1 MDLSRLFDLE
11 SHGADTFVGIGPQ
24 YPWGGLYGGQ
34 IVAQALR
41 AAASTVDTDLE
52 VHSLR
57 SYFIRRGEHTEPIRF
72 EVDRIRNGRSFS
84 TRRVIARQAIGAIL
98 NLEASFQRPE
108 PSLDLQAVAMDIGVP
123 DPDSLESQTWTPSFD
138 RRFVPS
144 AWSPSVGRPGAG
156 RTLAWMKVNAPLGD
170 DQLLHRC
177 WLAYLSDDLPT
188 DSVRATTEIVDDGRF
203 TASLDH
209 TMWFHRPLRADRWHL
224 HDFTCHSFVGGRGL
238 AIGHVFAADGVHV
251 ATVAQEVLM
260 RGHRA
265 GQTGLHAP

>member
-1 MDLSRLFDLE
+1 
-11 SHGADTFVGIGPQ
+11 
-24 YPWGGLYGGQ
+24 
-34 IVAQALR
+34 
-41 AAASTVDTDLE
+41 
-52 VHSLR
+52 
-57 SYFIRRGEHTEPIRF
+57 
-72 EVDRIRNGRSFS
+72 
-84 TRRVIARQAIGAIL
+84 
-98 NLEASFQRPE
+98 
-108 PSLDLQAVAMDIGVP
+108 
-123 DPDSLESQTWTPSFD
+123 
-138 RRFVPS
+138 
-144 AWSPSVGRPGAG
+144 
-156 RTLAWMKVNAPLGD
+156 MKVNAPLGD